1 MNTDIENL
9 FEDKVLGHPAGL
21 FVLFFT
27 EMWERFSFYGMR
39 VLLVNFLTMAAIGYN
54 PGWEWSVEN
63 ATALFGTYAMLLYI
77 TPIIGGWI
85 ADKYTG
91 YRWAVIIGSLI
102 MTLGHVSMA
111 LETEFSLYLGLALLV
126 IGTGFFKPTMTSI
139 ISEMYKKNPEKK
151 DGAYTIYY
159 MGVNAGAFFGM
170 MLCGYLAE
178 KVGWAYGF
186 GLAGVFMLLGTLQFW
201 LSGNLFGKIGQKPSQ
216 VYEVELPQN
225 VNEESVVVNDSEVE
239 EKENPFT
246 SLDKILIVLSSILGL
261 GYAINDPMSRIA
273 GIDMFSALQIG
284 DFEGQYVAV
293 LTALALFVYLVISR
307 ILRYTKVV
315 RHRMF
320 AFIIFA
326 FFTVFFWLSF
336 EQGASS
342 LVIFARDNVD
352 RLLSGNSATIFNV
365 INTLLTVVPL
375 MIISYV
381 LYLLWKKT
389 YNKIPGSNIVLVV
402 CFVFMWGIVG
412 WMLNRDFN
420 TTSYETEFMAYK
432 VAAVD
437 ENQDIKLSE
446 DSGELEYYYL
456 PVTQNDNKS
465 ISDYKTV
472 AKTSQFFKI
481 EVLDKET
488 NLQKKDKKGNLVFK
502 YLPVKSFEKKPEGKR
517 KPEAKHSIITKTLQ
531 TIAVPVLDHTTKE
544 QLKTKEGDLVYS
556 HFTFADNNDTSNK
569 FQIEKRT
576 VSIGEPFVD
585 YKVGDK
591 KIIINKD
598 KDLTEFSFISSN
610 EKKESLLANAKTLN
624 RDNGFVNATVTKVKD
639 NEVEITVSWFSI
651 LNSFFIIV
659 FASFFSKWWE
669 SKYNPSAATKYALG
683 LIIMAVGFGL
693 LAFGAYG
700 MQEGVKVS
708 MIWLILAY
716 LFHTLGELCLSPVG
730 LSYVSK
736 LVPARMIALM
746 FGMWYLAIAIGNKL
760 AAVLGGQIENI
771 TKEYSLSTFFLIFTM
786 VPLAAGLLVFA
797 LNPLLKKLMHGV
809 R

>member
-9 FEDKVLGHPAGL
+9 FKDKVLGHPAGL

-63 ATALFGTYAMLLYI
+63 AGALFGTYAMLLYI

-102 MTLGHVSMA
+102 MTLGHASMA
-111 LETEFSLYLGLALLV
+111 LETEFSLYLGLVLLV

-139 ISEMYKKNPEKK
+139 ISEMYKKSPEKK

-186 GLAGVFMLLGTLQFW
+186 GLAGIFMLLGTLQFW
-201 LSGNLFGKIGQKPSQ
+201 LSGSLFGNIGAKPSDIH
-216 VYEVELPQN
+216 EVELPQN
-225 VNEESVVVNDSEVE
+225 INEESVEVNGSEVE
-239 EKENPFT
+239 EKPNPFT
-246 SLDKILIVLSSILGL
+246 TVDKVLITISSILGL
-261 GYAINDPMSRIA
+261 GYAINDPMSKIA
-273 GIDMFSALQIG
+273 GIDMFSVMQIG

-293 LTALALFVYLVISR
+293 LIALALFVYLAISR

-352 RLLSGNSATIFNV
+352 RLLSGNSATIFNIV
-365 INTLLTVVPL
+365 NTLLTVVPL
-375 MIISYV
+375 IIISYV
-381 LYLLWKKT
+381 LYILWKKT
-389 YNKIPGSNIVLVV
+389 FKKIPGSNVVLVV
-402 CFVFMWGIVG
+402 CFVAMWAIVG

-420 TTSYETEFMAYK
+420 TTAYDVSYSAIEQADLDDK
-432 VAAVD
+432 GVQKKN
-437 ENQDIKLSE
+437 EN
-446 DSGELEYYYL
+446 GELQYLYL
-456 PVTQNDNKS
+456 PVTQSMDTNP
-465 ISDYKTV
+465 
-472 AKTSQFFKI
+472 SQKI
-481 EVLDKET
+481 V
-488 NLQKKDKKGNLVFK
+488 
-502 YLPVKSFEKKPEGKR
+502 
-517 KPEAKHSIITKTLQ
+517 TKT
-531 TIAVPVLDHTTKE
+531 I
-544 QLKTKEGDLVYS
+544 
-556 HFTFADNNDTSNK
+556 
-569 FQIEKRT
+569 T
-576 VSIGEPFVD
+576 VGEPFVD

-591 KIIINKD
+591 KLIINKN
-598 KDLTEFSFISSN
+598 KELTEFSFISSD
-610 EKKESLLANAKTLN
+610 EKKEALASHAKSLNKET
-624 RDNGFVNATVTKVKD
+624 GFVNATVTKVRE

-683 LIIMAVGFGL
+683 LIVMAIGFGL
-693 LAFGAYG
+693 LAFGSYG
-700 MQEGVKVS
+700 MVEGVKVS

-771 TKEYSLSTFFLIFTM
+771 TKEYSLSTFFLIFTI
-786 VPLAAGLLVFA
+786 VPLIAGLLIFA
-797 LNPLLKKLMHGV
+797 LNPVLKKLMHGV
-809 R
+809 K